1 MAESPKTSLSW
12 LRWQTTLIAI
22 LSLVCIATYLT
33 LRFTGLSAHP
43 WPLWI
48 ALLVGGLPLVAGLL
62 AKVIKMEFGADLL
75 GGISI
80 VVSIF
85 LGEYLA
91 GAIIVLMLSGGEA
104 LETYAMSNATS
115 VLSALAKRLPTMAH
129 RRGTDA
135 SAEIQTVPLEQIAVG
150 DVLVIYPHEV
160 APVDGR
166 VIEGHSVMDE
176 SYLTGEPFLITKTS
190 GSTVISGAV
199 NGDGV
204 LVLET
209 THKAADS
216 RYARIMAVMQESEQT
231 RPTMRR
237 LGDQIGAWFTPLAL
251 GVALLAWW
259 LSGESSRFLSVL
271 VVATPC
277 PLLLAIPIAILG
289 SISLCASRAII
300 VK

>member
-135 SAEIQTVPLEQIAVG
+135 SAE
-150 DVLVIYPHEV
+150 
-160 APVDGR
+160 
-166 VIEGHSVMDE
+166 M
-176 SYLTGEPFLITKTS
+176 F
-190 GSTVISGAV
+190 
-199 NGDGV
+199 
-204 LVLET
+204 
-209 THKAADS
+209 
-216 RYARIMAVMQESEQT
+216 
-231 RPTMRR
+231 
-237 LGDQIGAWFTPLAL
+237 W
-251 GVALLAWW
+251 
-259 LSGESSRFLSVL
+259 
-271 VVATPC
+271 
-277 PLLLAIPIAILG
+277 
-289 SISLCASRAII
+289 
-300 VK
+300 

>member
-48 ALLVGGLPLVAGLL
+48 ALLVGGLPLVAGLV
-62 AKVIKMEFGADLL
+62 AKVIKLEFGADLL

-80 VVSIF
+80 VVSIL

-176 SYLTGEPFLITKTS
+176 SYLTGEPFLITKTVDPPLS
-190 GSTVISGAV
+190 LERSMATECSCLRPLTKLLILDTPGSWQSCRSPNRPVRRCDDLGI
-199 NGDGV
+199 
-204 LVLET
+204 
-209 THKAADS
+209 K
-216 RYARIMAVMQESEQT
+216 SE
-231 RPTMRR
+231 RGLHP
-237 LGDQIGAWFTPLAL
+237 WPLAL
-251 GVALLAWW
+251 HCSHGGYQANRLDSYPSW
-259 LSGESSRFLSVL
+259 LSQLPAPCSWRSRLRS
-271 VVATPC
+271 
-277 PLLLAIPIAILG
+277 
-289 SISLCASRAII
+289 
-300 VK
+300 